1 MQLSTE
7 ELVAVENG
15 QPVRC
20 VIPGSNLRFV
30 VIRDDVFEALRLP
43 VSVVDEDMLS
53 DIYLEL
59 SQDSPAD
66 WKHPSEWEA
75 GAKSS

>member
-20 VIPGSNLRFV
+20 VIPGSNLRCV

-53 DIYLEL
+53 DIYLGL
-59 SQDSPAD
+59 SQDSPED